1 VTGSQLPEAEFVV
14 PETVE
19 AAVAAL
25 GTPDALAVA
34 GGTSIGLLIGQ
45 GLLAPTK
52 LVWLGRIAEL
62 SVVDTPA
69 GGGLVVGA
77 ATTLATLARDARVR
91 AIAPALADAA
101 ASVGNTRVRAVATI
115 GGALAHADPRQDL
128 PPALLALG
136 AGVEVAGPQGR
147 RRLTIDQLIDGFM
160 STALEQDEVIT
171 AVHVPV
177 REGRRSCYLRFT
189 PGSVDDYPA
198 VAVAATATV
207 ASGAPTD
214 VTLAVGGAAPV
225 PYLVPEAGALQG
237 AAAARWDQL
246 VAQAARAA
254 AQSADPVDDRLGSA
268 DYKRRMVAVWARRA
282 LERVLGA

>member
-1 VTGSQLPEAEFVV
+1 MIASELPEAEFVV
-14 PETVE
+14 PQTVE

-25 GTPDALAVA
+25 GTPDALAVS

-62 SVVDTPA
+62 SDVDDA
-69 GGGLVVGA
+69 GGRLAIGA
-77 ATTLATLARDARVR
+77 ATTLATIARDARVR

-115 GGALAHADPRQDL
+115 GGALAHADPRQDV

-136 AGVEVAGPQGR
+136 AVVEVAGRRGR

-160 STALEQDEVIT
+160 STSLEQDEVIT
-171 AVHVPV
+171 AVHVPA

-207 ASGAPTD
+207 AGGAPAD

-225 PYLVPEAGALQG
+225 PYLVPEAGALRGAPASQWDRLVEEAAG
-237 AAAARWDQL
+237 AAAQG
-246 VAQAARAA
+246 
-254 AQSADPVDDRLGSA
+254 ADPVDDRLGSA

-282 LERVLGA
+282 LEQVLGA